1 MRMRIMP
8 AVKRAVDKKRAIKKP
23 AAKVGFVSKVKNA
36 ATKKPAAKVGFVS
49 AKEKMS
55 AKGAKLAWLKNRGTS
70 KRGEGN

>member
-23 AAKVGFVSKVKNA
+23 AAKVGFAAVK
-36 ATKKPAAKVGFVS
+36 KSAKGGFVS